1 MDADDLTVKDVG
13 YWRMTVQLKLT
24 PKLIP
29 VVLKR
34 ALIN

>member
-1 MDADDLTVKDVG
+1 MDADDLTVKDVR
-13 YWRMTVQLKLT
+13 YWHTMALLKLT

-34 ALIN
+34 VLIK